1 MLKNMTAFVGAIA
14 VALGFASVSHAQ
26 NQPAKP
32 IRVLLVCGGCCH
44 DYAKQ
49 KDILAKGIAERAN
62 VEVTIAYDP
71 GEKGVAPQGKLNPVY
86 NSDDWAKN
94 FDVVIHD
101 ECTDAVTNP
110 TIINRIM
117 KPHKEGL
124 PGVVLHCGMHCY
136 RTADWN
142 KKGGVTPWFEF
153 TGLQTTGHG
162 AQLPIALHFVDTD
175 SPITKGMQDWTTV
188 NEELYNNYN
197 DGKLFDTAKPLV
209 RGKQTTKA
217 RNGTERTDDNVVAW
231 TNQYN
236 GKTRVF
242 ATTIG
247 HNNKTVADPRYLDM
261 VTRGLL
267 WATNHITDDGKP
279 APGYEPVKK

>member
-1 MLKNMTAFVGAIA
+1 MFKNWTALVCAMG
-14 VALGFASVSHAQ
+14 VVLGFGTVSRAQ
-26 NQPAKP
+26 EKAAAKP

-71 GEKGVAPQGKLNPVY
+71 DKGTKHFNPVY
-86 NSDDWAKN
+86 ENPDWAKN

-101 ECTDAVTNP
+101 ECTADVNKDEQVQTVL
-110 TIINRIM
+110 

-136 RTADWN
+136 RTTDWN
-142 KKGGVTPWFEF
+142 KKGGETPWFEF

-162 AQLPIALHFVDTD
+162 AQLPIALHFVDD
-175 SPITKGMQDWTTV
+175 QSPITKGMADWTTV
-188 NEELYNNYN
+188 NEELYNNFN
-197 DGKLFDTAKPLV
+197 DGKLFPTAKPLI
-209 RGKQTTKA
+209 RGKQTTKL
-217 RNGTERTDDNVVAW
+217 RNGKERTDDNVVAW
-231 TNQYN
+231 TNEYN

-247 HNNKTVADPRYLDM
+247 HNNATVADPRYLDL

-267 WATNHITDDGKP
+267 WATGHLTDDGKP
-279 APGYEPVKK
+279 AAGYEAQKK

>member
-1 MLKNMTAFVGAIA
+1 MRKSLLALLAALLLTPAAF
-14 VALGFASVSHAQ
+14 AQ
-26 NQPAKP
+26 VKP

-49 KDILAKGIAERAN
+49 KDILAKGLTERAN
-62 VEVTIAYDP
+62 VDVTIAFYEIKDN
-71 GEKGVAPQGKLNPVY
+71 KGKEKLNPVY
-86 NSDDWAKN
+86 EKADWSKD

-101 ECTDAVTNP
+101 ECDASVNDLAA
-110 TIINRIM
+110 IANIL
-117 KPHKEGL
+117 KPHKDGL

-136 RTADWN
+136 RTTDWN

-153 TGLQTTGHG
+153 TGLQSTGHG
-162 AQLPIALHFVDTD
+162 AQLPIALHFVDTQ
-175 SPITKGMQDWTTV
+175 SPITKGMEDWTTI

-197 DGKLFDTAKPLV
+197 DGKLFPSATPLV
-209 RGKQTTKA
+209 RGKQTTKSKT
-217 RNGTERTDDNVVAW
+217 GQERTDDNVVAW
-231 TNQYN
+231 TNEYN
-236 GKTRVF
+236 GKARVF

-247 HNNKTVADPRYLDM
+247 HNNKTVEDPRYLDL

-267 WATNHITDDGKP
+267 WATNHLTDDGKP

>member
-1 MLKNMTAFVGAIA
+1 MRQTWIAALVAVITCSLSFVPTARAEEK
-14 VALGFASVSHAQ
+14 
-26 NQPAKP
+26 AKP

-49 KDILAKGIAERAN
+49 KDILAKGLAERAN
-62 VEVTIAYDP
+62 VEVTISFY
-71 GEKGVAPQGKLNPVY
+71 EIKENKGKERLNPVY
-86 NSDDWAKN
+86 EKADWSKD

-101 ECTDAVTNP
+101 ECDASVNDMAA
-110 TIINRIM
+110 IDRIL
-117 KPHKEGL
+117 KPHKDGL
-124 PGVVLHCGMHCY
+124 PGIVLHCGMHCY
-136 RTADWN
+136 RTTDWN

-162 AQLPIALHFVDTD
+162 AQLPIALHFVDAQ
-175 SPITKGMQDWTTV
+175 SPITKGMEDWTTI

-197 DGKLFDTAKPLV
+197 DGKLFPTAKALV
-209 RGKQTTKA
+209 RGKQTTK
-217 RNGTERTDDNVVAW
+217 GKSGQERTDDNVVAW
-231 TNQYN
+231 TNEYN
-236 GKTRVF
+236 GKARVF

-247 HNNKTVADPRYLDM
+247 HNNKTVEDPRYLDL

-279 APGYEPVKK
+279 AAGYEAVKK

>member
-1 MLKNMTAFVGAIA
+1 MLKNWTALVCAMG
-14 VALGFASVSHAQ
+14 VALGLATVSRAEDKAA
-26 NQPAKP
+26 AKP

-71 GEKGVAPQGKLNPVY
+71 DKGTKHFNPVY
-86 NSDDWAKN
+86 ANPDWAKN

-101 ECTDAVTNP
+101 ECTADVNKDEEVQTVL
-110 TIINRIM
+110 

-162 AQLPIALHFVDTD
+162 AQLPIALHFVDD
-175 SPITKGMQDWTTV
+175 QSPITKGMQDWTTV

-197 DGKLFDTAKPLV
+197 DGKLFPTAKALV

-217 RNGTERTDDNVVAW
+217 RNGKERTDDNVVAW
-231 TNQYN
+231 TNEYN
-236 GKTRVF
+236 GKTKVF

-247 HNNKTVADPRYLDM
+247 HNNQTVSDPRYLDL

-267 WATNHITDDGKP
+267 WATGHLTDDGKP
-279 APGYEPVKK
+279 AAGYEAQKK

>member
-1 MLKNMTAFVGAIA
+1 MLRNFTAFVGAIA

-26 NQPAKP
+26 AAKP

-62 VEVTIAYDP
+62 VEVTIAYDDD
-71 GEKGVAPQGKLNPVY
+71 KGTKHFNPVY
-86 NSDDWAKN
+86 ANPDWAKN

-101 ECTDAVTNP
+101 ECTADVNKPEEVETVL
-110 TIINRIM
+110 

-153 TGLQTTGHG
+153 TGLQSTGHG

-209 RGKQTTKA
+209 RGKQTTKQ
-217 RNGTERTDDNVVAW
+217 RNGKERTDDNVVAW
-231 TNQYN
+231 TNEYN
-236 GKTRVF
+236 GKARVF

-247 HNNKTVADPRYLDM
+247 HNNATVADPRYLDM

-279 APGYEPVKK
+279 AAGYEPVKK